1 MALYEGMF
9 LIDNDVVRADWAK
22 AKALVTD
29 TIAKHGG
36 SVQTARRWAERQLA
50 YPIKGK
56 GRATY
61 LLSFFE
67 MSGDAIPPFH
77 RELEIKDEVL
87 RRRRSHRGAQGH
99 SGGGGVGRSARPPD
113 GGEQEDHRRTGAG
126 EVSASYSD
134 KIRLISGTAHPALAE
149 GISQRLDV
157 PLCDAHVGRFPD
169 GEIDIKINDDLRGA
183 DCFVL
188 QPLCPPVNENWVE
201 LLLLLDCLRRASA
214 GRVTAIM
221 PYYGY
226 ARKDR
231 KDEGRV
237 PISAKVVAN
246 TISQS
251 GADRVLTIDMHAAQI
266 QGFYDIP
273 VDHLYAKPVLLRE
286 IRAMGIE
293 SPVVVTPDV
302 GGIKMA
308 RSYAQQLGADL
319 AIVDKRRV
327 SGSEIAVE
335 HMIGD
340 VDGRNVIIVDDMIS
354 TGGSISEA
362 AKTVRANGALK
373 VVLAVSHAVLCG
385 PAVERLDNCP
395 ADTILA
401 TDTIP
406 RRGEAPKALR
416 VVSVAGLVARAIKNL
431 HESKSLSVLF
441 DTFEED

>member
-1 MALYEGMF
+1 
-9 LIDNDVVRADWAK
+9 V
-22 AKALVTD
+22 
-29 TIAKHGG
+29 G
-36 SVQTARRWAERQLA
+36 S
-50 YPIKGK
+50 Y
-56 GRATY
+56 
-61 LLSFFE
+61 
-67 MSGDAIPPFH
+67 
-77 RELEIKDEVL
+77 
-87 RRRRSHRGAQGH
+87 
-99 SGGGGVGRSARPPD
+99 
-113 GGEQEDHRRTGAG
+113 
-126 EVSASYSD
+126 YSS
-134 KIRLISGTAHPALAE
+134 KICLISGTAHPKLSERIADK
-149 GISQRLDV
+149 LDL

-214 GRVTAIM
+214 GRITAVM

-246 TISQS
+246 TISQA

-273 VDHLYAKPVLLRE
+273 VDHLYAKPVLMHHLLK
-286 IRAMGIE
+286 MDIE
-293 SPVVVTPDV
+293 RPVIVTPDV

-308 RSYAQQLGADL
+308 RAYAKHMGADL

-327 SGSEIAVE
+327 SGAEIAVE

-362 AKTVRANGALK
+362 AKVVRANGAKK
-373 VVLAVSHAVLCG
+373 VVLAVRHAVLCG
-385 PAVERLDNCP
+385 PAVERLDACP
-395 ADTILA
+395 ADAILA

-406 RRGEAPKALR
+406 RRGAAPKKYR
-416 VVSVAGLVARAIKNL
+416 EVTMAGLLARAIQHL
-431 HESKSLSVLF
+431 HESKSLSILF
-441 DTFEED
+441 DNYEEA

>member
-1 MALYEGMF
+1 M
-9 LIDNDVVRADWAK
+9 
-22 AKALVTD
+22 
-29 TIAKHGG
+29 G
-36 SVQTARRWAERQLA
+36 S
-50 YPIKGK
+50 Y
-56 GRATY
+56 
-61 LLSFFE
+61 
-67 MSGDAIPPFH
+67 
-77 RELEIKDEVL
+77 
-87 RRRRSHRGAQGH
+87 
-99 SGGGGVGRSARPPD
+99 
-113 GGEQEDHRRTGAG
+113 
-126 EVSASYSD
+126 YSD
-134 KIRLISGTAHPALAE
+134 KICLISGTAHPKLAE
-149 GISQRLDV
+149 RIAGRLDL

-183 DCFVL
+183 DCFVV

-214 GRVTAIM
+214 GRVTAVM

-246 TISQS
+246 TISQG

-273 VDHLYAKPVLLRE
+273 VDHLYAKPVLLHH
-286 IRAMGIE
+286 ILKMDIE
-293 SPVVVTPDV
+293 NPVIVTPDV

-308 RSYAQQLGADL
+308 RSYAKQMGADL

-327 SGSEIAVE
+327 SGQDIAIE

-362 AKTVRANGALK
+362 AKVVRANGAQK
-373 VVLAVSHAVLCG
+373 IVLAVSHAVLCG
-385 PAVERLDNCP
+385 PAVERLDGCP
-395 ADTILA
+395 ADAIIA

-406 RRGEAPKALR
+406 RRGASPKKYR
-416 VVSVAGLVARAIKNL
+416 EVTMAGLLARAIQHL
-431 HESKSLSVLF
+431 HESKSLSILF
-441 DTFEED
+441 DNYEED